1 MPSRSDV
8 ALLRRSQVRVAQMAR
23 AELAGWWATID
34 KSNPMNIRR
43 EVEWFFPV
51 LVEEYGNVA
60 ATVAGDWYEEI
71 YRELP
76 RMSNLANEARAR
88 ARARWAIGSAFK
100 GDVDGALGSL
110 EIVASELVRQFGRD
124 TVVQS
129 SRYNGRM
136 FARVPT
142 GPETCAWCLMLASR
156 GFAFHSETAA
166 KPMTQSH
173 YGTCDCEVVAY
184 DGQVPDGYDP
194 DSMYDKYQSVHESG
208 DTDKD
213 VAAKLR
219 NKYDTH

>member
-8 ALLRRSQVRVAQMAR
+8 ALLQRSQSRVAQMAR
-23 AELAGWWATID
+23 TELRGWWATID

-43 EVEWFFPV
+43 EVEWFFPI

-76 RMSNLANEARAR
+76 RISNLSNEQRSR

-100 GDVDGALGSL
+100 GDVDGALGAL

-142 GPETCAWCLMLASR
+142 GAETCAWCLMLASR
-156 GFAFHSETAA
+156 GFAYHSESAA

-173 YGTCDCEVVAY
+173 YGTCDCEVVPY
-184 DGQVPDGYDP
+184 DGQIPGGYEPDALYE
-194 DSMYDKYQSVHESG
+194 KYSSVHSKG
-208 DTDKD
+208 DTAEQ

-219 NKYDTH
+219 AKYGIN